1 LVDKKASVAAKLAA
15 LPGIVG
21 FYAWWYPTRWLGW
34 GLWPRYGS
42 FGRFAGH
49 LRFIDRA
56 ARRLAR
62 ASFHGM
68 VMYRETM
75 ERRQMF
81 LFRLVD
87 VVMELFAMA
96 ASISRA
102 RGMAD
107 AGEAEAAK
115 AGEVADLF
123 CRTSRRRV
131 DSLFRELWNN
141 DDRLRYALA
150 IRARTVIR
158 SRFPIY
164 PNSASPISNRSPCG
178 APCSAICCWRRPR
191 R

>member
-1 LVDKKASVAAKLAA
+1 
-15 LPGIVG
+15 
-21 FYAWWYPTRWLGW
+21 
-34 GLWPRYGS
+34 
-42 FGRFAGH
+42 
-49 LRFIDRA
+49 
-56 ARRLAR
+56 LAR

-123 CRTSRRRV
+123 CRTSRWRV

-150 IRARTVIR
+150 QRVLAGEHRWMEAELRSLSLAEIAPAADQPIRPQRAEPV
-158 SRFPIY
+158 
-164 PNSASPISNRSPCG
+164 ASL
-178 APCSAICCWRRPR
+178 
-191 R
+191 